1 MAKSMERL
9 TQEGG
14 QEVGG
19 GDTEEVIKL
28 PSVAERII
36 QMESRKSLDKD
47 KLPISMTA
55 SPTLAV
61 SRAQSGP
68 TSPSHRHSP
77 PKSELTVTID
87 IPISPVTADDQMLL
101 DRLSSVAEARDAAA
115 QRKRKF
121 QRNRDTW
128 RRQTQPVTCNEVSQA
143 DKLDSVAAFR
153 AEIQKKT
160 SLNVFKQ
167 LQQQSQQQPGKG
179 HIVKKVKGQETYPE
193 PLQRERLR
201 ERQKNPRY
209 KTLPVSLRE
218 LGNIVEMESLKTQR
232 SVPDDQPVE
241 VEVEMTFVADDP
253 QTDEDFDTLVEI
265 NAQELT
271 EEQSEEMLSFTFT
284 LDVPVGDKCEMSVG
298 DKLSMFRRLDE
309 EAPKT
314 TEMPKKTT
322 QSSHAKSLLDRRK
335 RLLRHRTLPVTDDEV
350 MQASVLATGESN
362 QVQTDQSASEKETAS
377 GSDDELSKMS
387 LAEKVKLF
395 SMKKAEEEKEVV
407 KSVGPR
413 RRPRRMQSRFRT
425 QSAEIEVGKT
435 CSVSRAGSDVWF
447 NVFL

>member
-1 MAKSMERL
+1 M
-9 TQEGG
+9 
-14 QEVGG
+14 
-19 GDTEEVIKL
+19 
-28 PSVAERII
+28 
-36 QMESRKSLDKD
+36 
-47 KLPISMTA
+47 
-55 SPTLAV
+55 
-61 SRAQSGP
+61 
-68 TSPSHRHSP
+68 
-77 PKSELTVTID
+77 
-87 IPISPVTADDQMLL
+87 
-101 DRLSSVAEARDAAA
+101 
-115 QRKRKF
+115 
-121 QRNRDTW
+121 
-128 RRQTQPVTCNEVSQA
+128 
-143 DKLDSVAAFR
+143 AAFR

-201 ERQKNPRY
+201 ERRKNPRY

-218 LGNIVEMESLKTQR
+218 LGNIREMESLKPQR
-232 SVPDDQPVE
+232 SVPDDQSVE

-314 TEMPKKTT
+314 IEIPKKTT

-350 MQASVLATGESN
+350 KQASVLATGEGN
-362 QVQTDQSASEKETAS
+362 QVQTDQSASEKEA
-377 GSDDELSKMS
+377 GSDDELSKYTYFLSSSSHVPGPSFQQYVISPNFLPVSPILNLACLGS
-387 LAEKVKLF
+387 LDNFSTSYFFLPLLFLSLSLLPCTFYQCFITHSLYIYCLFYVCVK
-395 SMKKAEEEKEVV
+395 
-407 KSVGPR
+407 
-413 RRPRRMQSRFRT
+413 
-425 QSAEIEVGKT
+425 
-435 CSVSRAGSDVWF
+435 
-447 NVFL
+447 

>member
-1 MAKSMERL
+1 M
-9 TQEGG
+9 
-14 QEVGG
+14 
-19 GDTEEVIKL
+19 
-28 PSVAERII
+28 
-36 QMESRKSLDKD
+36 
-47 KLPISMTA
+47 
-55 SPTLAV
+55 
-61 SRAQSGP
+61 
-68 TSPSHRHSP
+68 
-77 PKSELTVTID
+77 
-87 IPISPVTADDQMLL
+87 
-101 DRLSSVAEARDAAA
+101 
-115 QRKRKF
+115 
-121 QRNRDTW
+121 
-128 RRQTQPVTCNEVSQA
+128 
-143 DKLDSVAAFR
+143 AAFR

-201 ERQKNPRY
+201 ERRKNPRY

-377 GSDDELSKMS
+377 GSDDELSKYTYFCSSASHVPDSSFSDISSHLIFCHFLPFLVSPAWDLLIVFPHIILSSSS
-387 LAEKVKLF
+387 LSITLLI
-395 SMKKAEEEKEVV
+395 
-407 KSVGPR
+407 
-413 RRPRRMQSRFRT
+413 T
-425 QSAEIEVGKT
+425 
-435 CSVSRAGSDVWF
+435 
-447 NVFL
+447 LLY

>member
-1 MAKSMERL
+1 MERL

-61 SRAQSGP
+61 SRA
-68 TSPSHRHSP
+68 H
-77 PKSELTVTID
+77 
-87 IPISPVTADDQMLL
+87 PVTADDQMLL

-362 QVQTDQSASEKETAS
+362 QVQTD
-377 GSDDELSKMS
+377 
-387 LAEKVKLF
+387 LF
-395 SMKKAEEEKEVV
+395 SPFFSFLLPVW
-407 KSVGPR
+407 
-413 RRPRRMQSRFRT
+413 
-425 QSAEIEVGKT
+425 
-435 CSVSRAGSDVWF
+435 GSQIF
-447 NVFL
+447 FPLLFCPFSQFPFYLF